1 MKKNLLAKIVAV
13 ATMLSL
19 LLTACGGGG
28 ENGETD
34 DNGKQTSQ
42 QADSGDTDSGDTI
55 KIGLVTPLTGTLAFG
70 SNEVKN
76 AMELAVE
83 KRPEVLGKKVEFIAA
98 DAADAQQ
105 AMSEFER
112 LRGNGV
118 KYFLGGYGT
127 FMDLAIQQVVDDRD
141 AILIS
146 CSGWAN
152 ELTETPYKNYFHFNP
167 RVEVFGQKM
176 AEYLEVYAKEYLG
189 KTPEE
194 TKVGVVWNTNVQY
207 VADAALPYL
216 KEAGFQVVVE
226 EGYPIDR
233 KDFTSTIQ
241 KLQSNDVDVFVP
253 CQQSPDGIPF
263 RKKMVEVGY
272 EPPMT
277 FAMGLIYDQ
286 PDFGKLG
293 ADIVDG
299 TMALSYTHPSINTD
313 AAPGLKEFKES
324 YNKKYGWDPLT
335 HATQTYA
342 GTMFLFDMIEEAGED
357 DVSKVQEA
365 IVNCDIPK
373 GVYPNY
379 WGVKFDENHRNTRAG
394 DPLVIGQWQNGELL
408 AVGTEEIKTND
419 AVIPWKK
426 K

>member
-1 MKKNLLAKIVAV
+1 M
-13 ATMLSL
+13 MLSIM
-19 LLTACGGGG
+19 LTACGGGSGTEKTTADDTKADQTTAVDAPKDEG
-28 ENGETD
+28 ED
-34 DNGKQTSQ
+34 Q
-42 QADSGDTDSGDTI
+42 GDTI
-55 KIGLVTPLTGTLAFG
+55 KIGLVTPLTGTLAFA
-70 SNEVKN
+70 SNELKN
-76 AMELAVE
+76 AIELAVE
-83 KRPEVLGKKVEFIAA
+83 NRPEVLGKNVEFVAA

-112 LRGNGV
+112 LRGSGV

-152 ELTETPYKNYFHFNP
+152 ELTEDKYDNYFHFNP
-167 RVEVFGQKM
+167 RVEVFGQRM
-176 AEYLEVYAKEYLG
+176 AEYLTEYCDEYLD

-194 TKVGVVWNTNVQY
+194 TKVALVWNTNVQY
-207 VADAALPYL
+207 VADAAKPYL
-216 KEAGFQVVVE
+216 EEAGFDLVVA
-226 EGYPIDR
+226 EGYSVDR

-241 KLQSNDVDVFVP
+241 KMQSNDVDVFIP

-263 RKKMVEVGY
+263 RKKMVEMGY
-272 EPPMT
+272 EPSMT

-293 ADIVDG
+293 AEIVDG

-313 AAPGLKEFKES
+313 VAPGLAEFKDGYYE
-324 YNKKYGWDPLT
+324 KHGWYPLT

-342 GTMFLFDMIEEAGED
+342 GTLFLLDMIEEAGED
-357 DVSKVQEA
+357 DVDKVQQA

-379 WGVKFDENHRNTRAG
+379 WGVKFDEHHRNSRAG
-394 DPLVIGQWQNGELL
+394 DPLVIGQWQDGELL
-408 AVGTEEIKTND
+408 AVGTDEIKTHD
-419 AVIPWKK
+419 AAIPWK
-426 K
+426 